1 MAADAEL
8 AVTVSFPELT
18 ENESVIARELFN
30 FVRTLEPLSPLEMLV
45 ICYTPS
51 FHAAVSIHCPLSYQ
65 MPSDNIQ
72 LVSGIACPKTLE
84 KTDLMICIFITTDS
98 AKHHNH

>member
-30 FVRTLEPLSPLEMLV
+30 FVRTLEPLSPSEMLV
-45 ICYTPS
+45 IHQTPS
-51 FHAAVSIHCPLSYQ
+51 FHVAVSIHWPLSYHT
-65 MPSDNIQ
+65 PSANTQ
-72 LVSGIACPKTLE
+72 LVSG
-84 KTDLMICIFITTDS
+84 MVF
-98 AKHHNH
+98 